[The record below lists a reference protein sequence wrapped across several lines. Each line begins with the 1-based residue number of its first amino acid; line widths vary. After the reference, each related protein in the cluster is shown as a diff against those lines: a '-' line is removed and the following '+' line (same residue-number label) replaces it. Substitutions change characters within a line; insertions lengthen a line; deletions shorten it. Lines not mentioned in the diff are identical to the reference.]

1 MKKCD
6 ENIAK
11 LDEENKKKDEEILRK
26 KRVLE
31 ILTQKKE
38 RITKKRL
45 AVQKYKDFLDEVL
58 KNNADQYAQV
68 SSIIDRHKTL

>member
-38 RITKKRL
+38 RIT
-45 AVQKYKDFLDEVL
+45 
-58 KNNADQYAQV
+58 
-68 SSIIDRHKTL
+68 

>member
-11 LDEENKKKDEEILRK
+11 LDEENKKKDEEIDRK
-26 KRVLE
+26 NRVLE

-38 RITKKRL
+38 RIT
-45 AVQKYKDFLDEVL
+45 
-58 KNNADQYAQV
+58 
-68 SSIIDRHKTL
+68 

>member
-11 LDEENKKKDEEILRK
+11 LDEENKRKEEEILRK

-38 RITKKRL
+38 RIAKKRL
-45 AVQKYKDFLDEVL
+45 AVQKYHTFLDEVL
-58 KNNADQYAQV
+58 NNNKDQY
-68 SSIIDRHKTL
+68 

>member
-26 KRVLE
+26 KKVLE

-38 RITKKRL
+38 RIT
-45 AVQKYKDFLDEVL
+45 
-58 KNNADQYAQV
+58 
-68 SSIIDRHKTL
+68 

>member
-11 LDEENKKKDEEILRK
+11 LDEENKKKEEEILRK

-45 AVQKYKDFLDEVL
+45 AVQKYQDFLEEVRA
-58 KNNADQYAQV
+58 NNSDQYGQV